1 MLSEDSLRKRHRAKV
16 ISIHITLT
24 SWLLEF
30 LSNWFI
36 IFLSLFSVQI
46 QSIKFVMLVMD
57 TFSCFILIPASY
69 ICNTEKVKEYI
80 NSIEWY
86 MTLIDK
92 FRSNAVNPI
101 QDQNIEID
109 VLPNQGRVH
118 HDEPR
123 TIPPVSKH
131 AAKKLLRTKTQ
142 ASVRKTTKQEKRRRS
157 LNIYSETFFDLS
169 VY

>member
-1 MLSEDSLRKRHRAKV
+1 MLSEDSLRKRYRAKV
-16 ISIHITLT
+16 ISIHVTLT
-24 SWLLEF
+24 SWFLEF
-30 LSNWFI
+30 VSNWFI

-46 QSIKFVMLVMD
+46 ESIKFVMLVMD

-80 NSIEWY
+80 NSIGWY

-101 QDQNIEID
+101 QDQNIEMA
-109 VLPNQGRVH
+109 VLPNHGIVH
-118 HDEPR
+118 HNEIR
-123 TIPPVSKH
+123 NIPPVPKH

-142 ASVRKTTKQEKRRRS
+142 ASVRKTTKREERRRS